1 MLQLCVCVYV
11 GIASQQLRANLYGA
25 LLNFL
30 HIARVGGSLMPD
42 VPGEN
47 LNNTDHLYVSRLDS
61 SRYRAGIAEQRSQYQ
76 SSLEV
81 IVAFGEGLVDVLC
94 HDCTGGH
101 DVCKV
106 SEINTIISVDV
117 CQMSANDIIIS
128 A

>member
-1 MLQLCVCVYV
+1 MYYFKQYMLQLCVYV

-30 HIARVGGSLMPD
+30 HITCVGGVLVPD

-47 LNNTDHLYVSRLDS
+47 ISNTDSLYVSRLDS
-61 SRYRAGIAEQRSQYQ
+61 SRYRASISEQRSHYQ
-76 SSLEV
+76 AILDV

-106 SEINTIISVDV
+106 SGK
-117 CQMSANDIIIS
+117 
-128 A
+128 

>member
-1 MLQLCVCVYV
+1 VYV

-30 HIARVGGSLMPD
+30 HIACVGGTLVPD
-42 VPGEN
+42 VCGEN
-47 LNNTDHLYVSRLDS
+47 LNTDSLYVSRLDS
-61 SRYRAGIAEQRSQYQ
+61 SRCRAGITEQRSQCQ
-76 SSLEV
+76 ASLEV

-106 SEINTIISVDV
+106 SGKRCKNKWMMIV
-117 CQMSANDIIIS
+117 
-128 A
+128 